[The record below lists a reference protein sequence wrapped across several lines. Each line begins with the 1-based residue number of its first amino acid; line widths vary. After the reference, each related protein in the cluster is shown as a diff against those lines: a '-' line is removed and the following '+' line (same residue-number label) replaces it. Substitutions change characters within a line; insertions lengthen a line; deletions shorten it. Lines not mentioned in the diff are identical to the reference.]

1 MSKLTLSLRQQKQHG
16 QCNKE
21 SDCGKSLGVDTG

>member
-1 MSKLTLSLRQQKQHG
+1 MSKLTTVAETSKQHG